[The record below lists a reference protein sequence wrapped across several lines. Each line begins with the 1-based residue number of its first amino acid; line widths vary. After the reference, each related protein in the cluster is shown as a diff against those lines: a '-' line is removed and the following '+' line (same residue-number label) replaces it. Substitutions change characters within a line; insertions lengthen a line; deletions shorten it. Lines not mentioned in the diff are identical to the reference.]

1 MGMTF
6 FPEVPEEVKTRI
18 PVPEEWGF

>member
-6 FPEVPEEVKTRI
+6 FPDVPEEVKTRI